1 MQQALVSLVVL
12 LRLPQLC
19 LCLGKVGIL
28 LSYARVRR
36 LYARSQHPA
45 RAAGVEQGGLC
56 LLLLYQIFA
65 VVEHNKGVAL
75 MHKLMLAE
83 AHFLDISAYTD
94 VYRGYI
100 LVDKRV
106 VGYFVAD
113 VSPEI
118 VCGPGQSRAG
128 YDDTHYVKNDITAAP
143 LLQAL
148 IFQMDYRHVVY
159 VGYFNKM
166 LSLLQFADSALQFIV
181 GVCHLR
187 ACRGKLQF
195 GVKP

>member
-1 MQQALVSLVVL
+1 MNTKKYEELLVL
-12 LRLPQLC
+12 LRSH
-19 LCLGKVGIL
+19 KTDKEIL
-28 LSYARVRR
+28 EVLSDY
-36 LYARSQHPA
+36 H
-45 RAAGVEQGGLC
+45 E
-56 LLLLYQIFA
+56 
-65 VVEHNKGVAL
+65 
-75 MHKLMLAE
+75 
-83 AHFLDISAYTD
+83 
-94 VYRGYI
+94 
-100 LVDKRV
+100 
-106 VGYFVAD
+106 
-113 VSPEI
+113 
-118 VCGPGQSRAG
+118 
-128 YDDTHYVKNDITAAP
+128 NDIAAAP

>member
-1 MQQALVSLVVL
+1 MPPSALSDIRGCRALQGCRPDAQTDARGSAL
-12 LRLPQLC
+12 PGYIRPHGRL
-19 LCLGKVGIL
+19 
-28 LSYARVRR
+28 S
-36 LYARSQHPA
+36 
-45 RAAGVEQGGLC
+45 
-56 LLLLYQIFA
+56 
-65 VVEHNKGVAL
+65 
-75 MHKLMLAE
+75 
-83 AHFLDISAYTD
+83 
-94 VYRGYI
+94 GYI

-106 VGYFVAD
+106 VGYFVAY

-128 YDDTHYVKNDITAAP
+128 YDDTHNVKNDIAAAP

-187 ACRGKLQF
+187 ACRGKLQL
-195 GVKP
+195 GVKLRLSASSRSVSIASWFIYLLYIMR